1 MLKPPGAAAALPLR
15 LLQRR
20 ARVHV
25 KELGKVVRKLAILK
39 IFGTI
44 VYSLIGFIFIYLYY
58 T

>member
-15 LLQRR
+15 QLQRR

-25 KELGKVVRKLAILK
+25 KELGKVVRKLAILE

-44 VYSLIGFIFIYLYY
+44 VYSLIGFIFIYL
-58 T
+58 